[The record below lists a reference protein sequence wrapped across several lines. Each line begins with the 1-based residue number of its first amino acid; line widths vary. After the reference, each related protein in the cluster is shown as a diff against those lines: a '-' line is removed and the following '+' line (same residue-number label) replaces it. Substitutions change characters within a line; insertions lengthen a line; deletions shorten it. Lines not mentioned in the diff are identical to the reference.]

1 MNNTSVKSKITL
13 LVIIPLIIIT
23 SVAIEKIYS
32 ANEKRAQLTNIEG
45 LLNYF
50 HVVSPLI
57 DFLQQEL
64 LYSNLYIE
72 SSKKE
77 NRKESERLNKLSES
91 RRDVDTAI
99 ANFAKYIQQD
109 KNRAI
114 FDSFSV
120 MKTSLKE
127 INQQLPKLK
136 MIRTVVDDK
145 KRNAPNPNG
154 EGKIWPLAELKNLV
168 NELVNSGFSVS
179 EGTVGHE
186 SLKRLSDAFYILL
199 KARNTNMLQAT
210 QLNQATFG
218 VVNGSRFATIISL
231 YNQEKQLLN
240 DFQNLSSKNV
250 RNVFEEEL
258 ISQRHFKSYLDVLES
273 IRKKG
278 SRQIGSALDIDIDTI
293 RSLQQASN
301 KSYDAVSK
309 NLLKRIETD
318 KSELLAT
325 SERELLITSL
335 GTLFLVTGLAV
346 FSFLV
351 TKSIVRPLSSTV
363 DLLRVLSQSKD
374 LTLKSELTGKNELGQ
389 LSHTVN
395 ILIESFG
402 STLSIIREGILS
414 LENNS
419 KSAAVSA
426 SESTHLIEQQKDATH
441 SISAAIEQMTATI
454 NEVAIAT
461 KTAFESAESAKALSL
476 EKERDLKT
484 CSHAMTNLS
493 KELAHTQTAV
503 VELEAQTGMIE
514 QVTNIINQIAEQTN
528 LLALNAAIEA
538 ARAGENGRG
547 FAVVADEIRELSSRT
562 QQSTVKIQRNIDELT
577 SGMQSTVKRVSNL
590 EQEGRDT
597 LDIINSFVSSFGKIN
612 QSFEKIST
620 MNNKIADS
628 LQEQSGAT
636 QDIAGRIYTIN
647 DDAEDLSVK
656 SANVFD
662 VSVEIDKSVEVLKER
677 ISQFTFR

>member
-461 KTAFESAESAKALSL
+461 V
-476 EKERDLKT
+476 
-484 CSHAMTNLS
+484 NL
-493 KELAHTQTAV
+493 HP
-503 VELEAQTGMIE
+503 
-514 QVTNIINQIAEQTN
+514 N
-528 LLALNAAIEA
+528 
-538 ARAGENGRG
+538 
-547 FAVVADEIRELSSRT
+547 
-562 QQSTVKIQRNIDELT
+562 
-577 SGMQSTVKRVSNL
+577 
-590 EQEGRDT
+590 
-597 LDIINSFVSSFGKIN
+597 
-612 QSFEKIST
+612 
-620 MNNKIADS
+620 
-628 LQEQSGAT
+628 GAT
-636 QDIAGRIYTIN
+636 HLRPNGAT
-647 DDAEDLSVK
+647 
-656 SANVFD
+656 
-662 VSVEIDKSVEVLKER
+662 
-677 ISQFTFR
+677 

>member
-186 SLKRLSDAFYILL
+186 SLKRLSAAFYILL